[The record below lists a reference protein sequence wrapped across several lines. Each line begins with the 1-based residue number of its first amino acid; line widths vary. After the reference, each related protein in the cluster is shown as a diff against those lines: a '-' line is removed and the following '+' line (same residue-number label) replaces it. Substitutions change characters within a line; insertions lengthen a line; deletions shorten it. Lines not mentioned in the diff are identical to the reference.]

1 MSFTRIFILF
11 IAFIGLFSCK
21 KTRTCECTNSQGTYI
36 AGEVDK
42 TKRQAKKYC
51 KELSAGETTCS
62 LKE

>member
-1 MSFTRIFILF
+1 MSFLRITLLF
-11 IAFIGLFSCK
+11 IAFSSLFSCK

-42 TKRQAKKYC
+42 TKRQAEKYC
-51 KELSAGETTCS
+51 KELSAGETTCK